1 LCRLPSYYPLKSPP
15 DILVRSLKQNLN
27 RKFTEEL
34 TNHIISSHTT
44 ECSILNIIEWVKDN
58 IHRFLNQESS
68 NDKTSK
74 LKSSLSRTFIY
85 SHHIYSVNK
94 RRNIVQ
100 WAKDLNLNGFSMPG
114 KPGMICVE
122 GETDSVQEFWIK
134 LRSLAWHKLQ
144 IKDTQTFQLNEDR
157 SNLNEFSKFDNFE
170 EKIFSIN
177 NDANIDLGQLFS
189 FLKEKNLNYIFSM
202 YFGVEGKTSS
212 NNGSNNNVNTNNSS
226 TTYNQ
231 M

>member
-1 LCRLPSYYPLKSPP
+1 M
-15 DILVRSLKQNLN
+15 
-27 RKFTEEL
+27 
-34 TNHIISSHTT
+34 
-44 ECSILNIIEWVKDN
+44 
-58 IHRFLNQESS
+58 
-68 NDKTSK
+68 
-74 LKSSLSRTFIY
+74 FIY

-144 IKDTQTFQLNEDR
+144 IKDTQTFQLNEDK